1 MRNASLLLVAAALG
15 AAGAE
20 TRCSNTCDLASDGD
34 CDDGGPGSEYGLCS
48 IGSDCLDC
56 APRQT
61 NSSQSTGVGSWWI
74 TYVHTAFNQT
84 DRSLSWTLP
93 QPGGGNFNGMLEL
106 GEWRRLVWLLDLV
119 TTMTGMYGT
128 NGVQVAFDTTDT
140 NHDGHVTTGELVNY
154 VLACMEGGTACGN
167 SVSPEQAQQLG
178 NKVLLALTGVPDP
191 TQVVA
196 AIGFGGF
203 SPSIMAA
210 NAMLQIRFTA
220 AQNPEDLFPAQRNM
234 IKTTIRNSLYHGCS
248 HGGVC
253 PPLEE
258 ITMTLLQ
265 GSMVVT
271 VTAFF
276 PDQTTANSA
285 GATLTSDWNTPTF
298 QSSLGVTV
306 TSAPTV
312 SVTPTTGSGVLTF
325 VNPIIYA
332 VASLILCMA
341 GCVLGS
347 CCAKRARKAPSKAD
361 QSASE
366 EVPYRGCCSTGC
378 CSTYAISGWAWTTG
392 IACIFLLVSMGM
404 LYHTMLAVTDAIIC
418 ILDQIYELRNSASAD
433 ARTATDGIGA
443 ILDLI
448 NPFRQYLVLL
458 SVAVVVPGVLAALFM
473 FLSSLCACGH
483 HCCGNRLAGCS
494 KFFLLITYVFIIL
507 SFIIGAVATALGPL
521 IQVFGEEQLTMVT
534 AICETTLPVLEQTL
548 YDSRTAMSNA
558 MATGAAPA
566 SITELSTLLL
576 AAEEPVAIFG
586 IACGCLVDFF
596 NTAVDLF
603 SPGICNILASL
614 FALYASYFSC
624 WTTGCCV
631 MPHTAKTSQVTCAGM
646 IFCLC
651 FGNCWG
657 RRAIDNVE
665 AKVETGIHTVSTS
678 SSASAGQKGFSSSAT
693 KSATMSVV

>member
-1 MRNASLLLVAAALG
+1 MRVKCLLLVAAVLG
-15 AAGAE
+15 PGLARAE
-20 TRCSNTCDLASDGD
+20 TRCTNTCNFAGDGD
-34 CDDGGPGSEYGLCS
+34 CDDGGPGSEYSFCPL
-48 IGSDCLDC
+48 GSDCAVC
-56 APRQT
+56 GPRQT
-61 NSSQSTGVGSWWI
+61 NTSATSATGEWWI
-74 TYVHTAFNQT
+74 TYVHTAFNRT
-84 DRSLSWTLP
+84 DRSPTSWSMP
-93 QPGGGNFNGMLEL
+93 QPGFGNSNGMLEL
-106 GEWRRLVWLLDLV
+106 GEWRRLVWLLNVERTL
-119 TTMTGMYGT
+119 TGMYGT
-128 NGVQVAFDTTDT
+128 NGVQDAFNTTDT
-140 NHDGHVTTGELVNY
+140 NRDGHLTTGELANY
-154 VLACMEGGTACGN
+154 VLACMGGDAACGN
-167 SVSPEQAQQLG
+167 SVTPEQRQALG
-178 NKVLLALTGVPDP
+178 NQVLLALTGVPDP
-191 TQVVA
+191 TQVVSGIA
-196 AIGFGGF
+196 FGAF

-210 NAMLQIRFTA
+210 NAMLKVRFTA
-220 AQNPEDLFPAQRNM
+220 AQNPEDLFPAERDM

-258 ITMTLLQ
+258 IAMTLLQ

-276 PDQTTANSA
+276 PDQSTANSA
-285 GATLTSDWNTPTF
+285 GATLMSDWNSPTF
-298 QSSLGVTV
+298 QTSLGLTG

-312 SVTPTTGSGVLTF
+312 SVAPTTGSGVLKF

-332 VASLILCMA
+332 VASLILCMT
-341 GCVLGS
+341 GCALGS

-361 QSASE
+361 KSASE

-378 CSTYAISGWAWTTG
+378 CSTYAISGWAWTTD

-404 LYHTMLAVTDAIIC
+404 LYHTMLAMTDAIIC

-433 ARTATDGIGA
+433 ARAATDGIGP

-483 HCCGNRLAGCS
+483 HCCDNRLAGCS
-494 KFFLLITYVFIIL
+494 KFFLMITYIFIIL
-507 SFIIGAVATALGPL
+507 SFVIGVVATALAPL
-521 IQVFGEEQLTMVT
+521 IQVFGKEMITTVT
-534 AICETTLPVLEQTL
+534 AICETTRPVLEQTL

-558 MATGAAPA
+558 MAAGADPA
-566 SITELSTLLL
+566 SVTDLNTLLL
-576 AAEEPVAIFG
+576 GAEEPVEMFG
-586 IACGCLVDFF
+586 IACVCLVEFF

-603 SPGICNILASL
+603 SPGICNILASI

-665 AKVETGIHTVSTS
+665 TKVETGIHTVSTS

-693 KSATMSVV
+693 MSTV

>member
-1 MRNASLLLVAAALG
+1 M
-15 AAGAE
+15 
-20 TRCSNTCDLASDGD
+20 
-34 CDDGGPGSEYGLCS
+34 
-48 IGSDCLDC
+48 
-56 APRQT
+56 
-61 NSSQSTGVGSWWI
+61 
-74 TYVHTAFNQT
+74 
-84 DRSLSWTLP
+84 P

-106 GEWRRLVWLLDLV
+106 GEWRRLVWLLNVERTL
-119 TTMTGMYGT
+119 TGMYGT
-128 NGVQVAFDTTDT
+128 NGVQVAFNTTDT
-140 NHDGHVTTGELVNY
+140 NRDGHVTTGELANY
-154 VLACMEGGTACGN
+154 VLACMGGDAACGN
-167 SVSPEQAQQLG
+167 SVTPEQRQALG
-178 NKVLLALTGVPDP
+178 NQVLLALTGVPDP

-196 AIGFGGF
+196 GIAFGAF
-203 SPSIMAA
+203 SPYIMAA
-210 NAMLQIRFTA
+210 NAMLKVRFTA
-220 AQNPEDLFPAQRNM
+220 AQNPEDLFPAERDM

-258 ITMTLLQ
+258 IAMTLLQ

-276 PDQTTANSA
+276 PDQATADSA
-285 GATLTSDWNTPTF
+285 GATLMSDWNSPTF
-298 QSSLGVTV
+298 QTSLGLTG

-312 SVTPTTGSGVLTF
+312 SVAPTTGSGVLKF

-332 VASLILCMA
+332 VASLILCMT
-341 GCVLGS
+341 GCALGS
-347 CCAKRARKAPSKAD
+347 CCAKRARKAPSNAD
-361 QSASE
+361 KSASE

-378 CSTYAISGWAWTTG
+378 CSTYAISGWAWTTD

-404 LYHTMLAVTDAIIC
+404 LYHTMLAMTDAIIC

-433 ARTATDGIGA
+433 ARAATDGIGP

-483 HCCGNRLAGCS
+483 RYCDNRLAGCS
-494 KFFLLITYVFIIL
+494 KFFLMITYIFIIL
-507 SFIIGAVATALGPL
+507 SFVIGVVATALAPL
-521 IQVFGEEQLTMVT
+521 IQVFGKEMITTVT

-548 YDSRTAMSNA
+548 SDSRTAMSNA
-558 MATGAAPA
+558 RATGAAPA
-566 SITELSTLLL
+566 SVTDLNTLLL
-576 AAEEPVAIFG
+576 AAEEPVEIFG
-586 IACGCLVDFF
+586 IACGCLVKFF

-603 SPGICNILASL
+603 SPGICNILASI

-665 AKVETGIHTVSTS
+665 TKVETGIHTVSTS
-678 SSASAGQKGFSSSAT
+678 SSASAGKKGFSSSAT
-693 KSATMSVV
+693 MSTV

>member
-1 MRNASLLLVAAALG
+1 
-15 AAGAE
+15 
-20 TRCSNTCDLASDGD
+20 
-34 CDDGGPGSEYGLCS
+34 
-48 IGSDCLDC
+48 
-56 APRQT
+56 
-61 NSSQSTGVGSWWI
+61 
-74 TYVHTAFNQT
+74 
-84 DRSLSWTLP
+84 
-93 QPGGGNFNGMLEL
+93 
-106 GEWRRLVWLLDLV
+106 
-119 TTMTGMYGT
+119 
-128 NGVQVAFDTTDT
+128 
-140 NHDGHVTTGELVNY
+140 
-154 VLACMEGGTACGN
+154 
-167 SVSPEQAQQLG
+167 
-178 NKVLLALTGVPDP
+178 
-191 TQVVA
+191 
-196 AIGFGGF
+196 
-203 SPSIMAA
+203 MAA
-210 NAMLQIRFTA
+210 NAMLKVRFTA
-220 AQNPEDLFPAQRNM
+220 AQNPEDLFPAERDM

-258 ITMTLLQ
+258 IAMTLLQ

-276 PDQTTANSA
+276 PDQATADSA
-285 GATLTSDWNTPTF
+285 GATLMSDWNSPTF
-298 QSSLGVTV
+298 QTSLGLTG

-312 SVTPTTGSGVLTF
+312 SVAPTTGSGVLKF

-332 VASLILCMA
+332 VASLILCMT
-341 GCVLGS
+341 GCALGS
-347 CCAKRARKAPSKAD
+347 CCAKRARKAPSNAD
-361 QSASE
+361 KSASE

-378 CSTYAISGWAWTTG
+378 CSTYAINGWAWTTD

-404 LYHTMLAVTDAIIC
+404 LYHTMLAMTDAIIC

-433 ARTATDGIGA
+433 ARAATDGIGP

-448 NPFRQYLVLL
+448 EPYRQYLVLL

-483 HCCGNRLAGCS
+483 HCCDNRLAGCS
-494 KFFLLITYVFIIL
+494 KFFLMITYIFIIL
-507 SFIIGAVATALGPL
+507 SFVIGVVATALAPL
-521 IQVFGEEQLTMVT
+521 IQVFGKEMITTVT
-534 AICETTLPVLEQTL
+534 AICETTRPVLEQTL

-558 MATGAAPA
+558 RATGAAPA
-566 SITELSTLLL
+566 SVTDLNTLLL
-576 AAEEPVAIFG
+576 AAEEPVEIFG
-586 IACGCLVDFF
+586 IACGCLVKFF

-603 SPGICNILASL
+603 SPGICNILASI

-678 SSASAGQKGFSSSAT
+678 SSASAGKKGFSSSAT
-693 KSATMSVV
+693 MSAV